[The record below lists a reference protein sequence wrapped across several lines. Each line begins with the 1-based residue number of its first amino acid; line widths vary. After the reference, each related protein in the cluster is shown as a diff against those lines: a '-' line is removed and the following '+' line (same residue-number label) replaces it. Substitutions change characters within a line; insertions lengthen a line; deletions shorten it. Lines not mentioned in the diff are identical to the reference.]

1 MSQKITLEYD
11 ITDIYVAK
19 EVVRAMKATDAYLVI
34 HQLQDVLT
42 RRISED
48 DLSKKETRLLAEV
61 LTEINELLEHYGI
74 NLNDLP

>member
-34 HQLQDVLT
+34 YQLQDVLT

>member
-1 MSQKITLEYD
+1 MGKKITLEYD

-34 HQLQDVLT
+34 YRLQDILT

-61 LTEINELLEHYGI
+61 LTEINELLEHYEI